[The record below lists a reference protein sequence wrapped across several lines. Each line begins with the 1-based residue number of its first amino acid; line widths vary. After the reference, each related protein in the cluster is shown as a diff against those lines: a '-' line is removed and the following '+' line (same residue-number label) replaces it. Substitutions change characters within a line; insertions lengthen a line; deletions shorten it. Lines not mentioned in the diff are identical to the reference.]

1 LLVCLFR
8 IRVIATYS
16 FLYCLDLKIN
26 DKKMMPITEEAKR
39 TVDEIVDDWL
49 SNIDIFLLSAVL
61 FVPKAAE
68 K

>member
-1 LLVCLFR
+1 MM
-8 IRVIATYS
+8 S
-16 FLYCLDLKIN
+16 FSG
-26 DKKMMPITEEAKR
+26 EAKR